1 MGLFKITKLTD
12 NLSRKKGFAEQ
23 YAEQVLEMNNPKDE
37 IQWLFTKL
45 DKEEQ
50 ENLIEIFDLNI
61 QDNE

>member
-1 MGLFKITKLTD
+1 MGLFQITKLTD
-12 NLSRKKGFAEQ
+12 NLSTKKGYAER
-23 YAEQVLEMNNPKDE
+23 YAEQVLMMNNPKDE

-50 ENLIEIFDLNI
+50 ENLIEIFDLDV

>member
-1 MGLFKITKLTD
+1 MPLFKITKVND
-12 NLSRKKGFAEQ
+12 LSRKKGYAEQ

-50 ENLIEIFDLNI
+50 ENLIEIFDLNV